1 MKKLWRLALVV
12 GLLLGLSVTGGAAQ
26 KIKVGVTAGVHE
38 EIMEL
43 VAEIL
48 AEQEG
53 IEVEIITF
61 QDYVTPNL
69 ALAEG
74 EIDVNSYQHEPYL
87 INFAT
92 ERKLNL
98 VKLAP
103 TINFP
108 IGLYSR
114 RINDL
119 SELRDRA
126 VIAIPNDPTNGGR
139 VLVLLE
145 KAGLIKLRPG
155 VGIKGTVY
163 DIIENPRRL
172 VIRELD
178 AAQLPRALEDV
189 DVAAINTNYAI
200 EAGLNPVRDAIYLEG
215 ADSPYVNILAV
226 RAGDENRPELQAL
239 VRAYHTQKIVD
250 FVREKYEG
258 SLIPGF
264 EVK

>member
-12 GLLLGLSVTGGAAQ
+12 GLLLGLSVTAGAAQ

-61 QDYVTPNL
+61 QDYVTSNL

>member
-12 GLLLGLSVTGGAAQ
+12 GLLLGLSVTAGAAQ

-61 QDYVTPNL
+61 QDYVTPNQ

>member
-12 GLLLGLSVTGGAAQ
+12 GLLLGLSVTAGAAQ

-92 ERKLNL
+92 DRKLNL

>member
-12 GLLLGLSVTGGAAQ
+12 GLLLGLSVTAGAAQ